1 MALNIW
7 AQPSGFSFGTL
18 PEQVSVNLP
27 LPLVPAAGYGGLPPP
42 SYDGT
47 GHHPNFPLRNSAGS
61 SFTRYPVNSYIDGMH
76 VMRTDLPNARTIS
89 NQVIWDQ
96 VNGGETLDPTG
107 YSGFMYAWGQF
118 ITHELASERTGG
130 ANISVIV
137 PAGDTNLTPGS
148 SIPVSRAQV
157 AAGTGINGIAALP
170 INDVTGWVDGS
181 VVYGI
186 AYPPGVTPVSG
197 FTNPVLLREGGSNAT
212 TGKLLTSAN
221 GRYGPID
228 PTTGQFIFGDPRG
241 AENPDLM
248 SVQTL
253 FIREHNWHAT
263 RLAQLHPTWSGEQIY
278 QRARSIVIAE
288 EQVIT
293 YKEWLPKVI
302 GATAIPA
309 YTGFKPDTDASIKIE
324 FAAAA
329 LRFGHSIVSGAQDRI
344 DEQGNVTEALTL
356 AQAFFLT
363 PTQFERNGGADG
375 FLRKL
380 AADVSNKLDVYII
393 EDLRNLLN
401 DPPAAM
407 DLAATNIQRGRD
419 LGLPSLNQMRT
430 ALGLPPYTA
439 FNQITSDTTVSTAL
453 QTAYTNINNIDL
465 WVGGLAENR
474 VVGAM
479 VGETFRT
486 ILIEQFTKL
495 RDGDNQWYENQPWA
509 PGDITWLRNTTLADI
524 ILRNTDTIK
533 IQSDVFVAVER
544 ADLISGVVTSAVA
557 RTNSVDIPATN
568 TVPFNL
574 NVISGELPPG
584 LILQGNTI
592 IGSPYITQGTPTY
605 NFCIRASNGT
615 DFADRTFTI
624 QVDGANPPEFV
635 TPAGKLAIGPAHQL
649 YALDSSYIDYQLE
662 AFDLNVTLGQTL
674 KFFIASGD
682 GRLPPGLTLSDN
694 GNISGYIIPQLILTP
709 IMGTGEFD
717 QAYYDISGYDFAQIP
732 TDGFDSYNYD
742 KVFFDY
748 NQPSVLPKSL
758 NANYQ
763 FRVTVTDGITFAQR
777 VFRIFVIGN
786 DEFRADTT
794 ARDGFAG
801 GFTADSTFLRSPAW
815 LSKSNLGTFRSNNY
829 LTVPVSLYDNS
840 GVIFRLETT
849 NCEVS
854 AVTRRI
860 ALGDN
865 GLGNTHLSITN
876 VNGVPKFGQYLTFD
890 NFLDGATGK
899 VYQISAVDNIL
910 IPVNG
915 TLTSG
920 SNAITNVTNFL
931 NLSVGSTVTGVG
943 IPNGTTITAVY
954 KSLNSIILSNN
965 VRISTSTT
973 VNVTLADY
981 YRLTLTSPLQIEVPD
996 LTSFYIGS
1004 LSELPDGTSF
1014 DINTGEVYG
1023 RVPYL
1028 PSVTTT
1034 YTFTITAVRFS
1045 TNIND
1050 QVTSFKTF
1058 NITILGS
1065 ITSQMTWVSPD
1076 NLGSIPANYEST
1088 LRVTAT
1094 NNIADSVVLY
1104 TLTGGSLPP
1113 GMSLGS
1119 DGELIGMPN
1128 QFYNASS
1135 GELGVTTFY
1144 DIDSHGHR
1152 FSNQTFD
1159 GGGTTVDRQFTFTVT
1174 ANDQYQYSALPKT
1187 FTLTVTTPNTLPF
1200 SNIYA
1205 KPFLSMDQ
1213 RGIWHD
1219 FINDTT
1225 IFLPENIYR
1234 PTDPAFGIQT
1244 NLNMLVYAGI
1254 QTETAGAY
1262 VAAMGVGFKKKR
1274 FAFGAYTSAVAVDPT
1289 TNQSVY
1295 EVVYVSMID
1304 PLERNG
1310 KHLSLVERTNYP
1322 EPVAIT
1328 VDETIDNTQ
1337 FKITTD
1343 SNAYEAGT
1351 PNVVNYYPNSITNWQ
1366 TRLSQT
1372 TDHFDINGN
1381 SISAASERNYLPLWM
1396 RSIPSGSKEQLGY
1409 VLCVPICFCKPGT
1422 SQIILSKIKNSGFS
1436 FNNIDFTVDR
1446 FTITAVTGYT
1456 SDKYL
1461 IFKND
1466 RITV

>member
-7 AQPSGFSFGTL
+7 TQPSGYSFGTF

-27 LPLVPAAGYGGLPPP
+27 LPV
-42 SYDGT
+42 
-47 GHHPNFPLRNSAGS
+47 S
-61 SFTRYPVNSYIDGMH
+61 SS
-76 VMRTDLPNARTIS
+76 L
-89 NQVIWDQ
+89 
-96 VNGGETLDPTG
+96 
-107 YSGFMYAWGQF
+107 
-118 ITHELASERTGG
+118 
-130 ANISVIV
+130 
-137 PAGDTNLTPGS
+137 
-148 SIPVSRAQV
+148 
-157 AAGTGINGIAALP
+157 
-170 INDVTGWVDGS
+170 
-181 VVYGI
+181 
-186 AYPPGVTPVSG
+186 GVT
-197 FTNPVLLREGGSNAT
+197 FT
-212 TGKLLTSAN
+212 
-221 GRYGPID
+221 
-228 PTTGQFIFGDPRG
+228 
-241 AENPDLM
+241 
-248 SVQTL
+248 
-253 FIREHNWHAT
+253 
-263 RLAQLHPTWSGEQIY
+263 
-278 QRARSIVIAE
+278 VIA
-288 EQVIT
+288 
-293 YKEWLPKVI
+293 
-302 GATAIPA
+302 
-309 YTGFKPDTDASIKIE
+309 
-324 FAAAA
+324 
-329 LRFGHSIVSGAQDRI
+329 
-344 DEQGNVTEALTL
+344 
-356 AQAFFLT
+356 
-363 PTQFERNGGADG
+363 
-375 FLRKL
+375 
-380 AADVSNKLDVYII
+380 
-393 EDLRNLLN
+393 
-401 DPPAAM
+401 
-407 DLAATNIQRGRD
+407 
-419 LGLPSLNQMRT
+419 
-430 ALGLPPYTA
+430 
-439 FNQITSDTTVSTAL
+439 
-453 QTAYTNINNIDL
+453 
-465 WVGGLAENR
+465 
-474 VVGAM
+474 
-479 VGETFRT
+479 GE
-486 ILIEQFTKL
+486 I
-495 RDGDNQWYENQPWA
+495 
-509 PGDITWLRNTTLADI
+509 
-524 ILRNTDTIK
+524 
-533 IQSDVFVAVER
+533 
-544 ADLISGVVTSAVA
+544 
-557 RTNSVDIPATN
+557 
-568 TVPFNL
+568 
-574 NVISGELPPG
+574 PPG
-584 LILQGNTI
+584 LILQGNAI

-615 DFADRTFTI
+615 NFSDRTFTI
-624 QVDGANPPEFV
+624 KVDGANPPEFI
-635 TPAGKLAIGPAHQL
+635 TPAGKLAIGTAHQL

-662 AFDLNVTLGQTL
+662 AFDLDVSSGQNL
-674 KFFIASGD
+674 KFFISSGD
-682 GRLPPGLTLSDN
+682 GALPPGLALTDA

-709 IMGTGEFD
+709 SMGTGEYD
-717 QAYYDISGYDFAQIP
+717 QAYYDDTGYDFAQIP

-794 ARDGFAG
+794 TRDGFAG

-815 LSKSNLGTFRSNNY
+815 LSKTNLGIFRSNNY
-829 LTVPVSLYDNS
+829 LTVPISLYDKS

-876 VNGVPKFGQYLTFD
+876 VNGVPQFGQYLTFD

-899 VYQISAVDNIL
+899 VYQISAVDRIL

-931 NLSVGSTVTGVG
+931 NLSVGSTVTGIG
-943 IPNGTTITAVY
+943 IPADTTIIAVY
-954 KSLNSIILSNN
+954 KSLNSIVLSNN
-965 VRISTSTT
+965 TLISTSTT
-973 VNVTLADY
+973 VNVTLANY
-981 YRLTLTSPLQIEVPD
+981 YRLTITSPLQIEVPD

-1004 LSELPDGTSF
+1004 LSELPAGTNF
-1014 DINTGEVYG
+1014 DVNTGEVYG

-1058 NITILGS
+1058 NLTILGS

-1076 NLGSIPANYEST
+1076 NLGSIPANYQST

-1094 NNIADSVVLY
+1094 NNIPDSVVLY

-1113 GMSLGS
+1113 GLSLGS

-1144 DIDSHGHR
+1144 DIDSSGHR

-1159 GGGTTVDRQFTFTVT
+1159 GGRTTVDRQFKFTVT

-1187 FTLTVTTPNTLPF
+1187 FTLTITTPNTLPF
-1200 SNIYA
+1200 SNVYA
-1205 KPFLSMDQ
+1205 KPFLNMDQ
-1213 RGIWHD
+1213 RNIWHD

-1234 PTDPAFGIQT
+1234 PTDPSFGIQT
-1244 NLNMLVYAGI
+1244 NLNMLIYAGI
-1254 QTETAGAY
+1254 QTEAAAAY
-1262 VAAMGVGFKKKR
+1262 VAAMGVGFKTKR
-1274 FAFGAYTSAVAVDPT
+1274 FKFGGYTYAVAIDPD
-1289 TNQSVY
+1289 TNQGVY

-1310 KHLSLVERTNYP
+1310 KHLALSEHINYP
-1322 EPVAIT
+1322 APVSIT
-1328 VDETIDNTQ
+1328 VDETIDNTL

-1343 SNAYEAGT
+1343 SNAYEAGS
-1351 PNVVNYYPNSITNWQ
+1351 PNVTTYYPNSITNWQ

-1372 TDHFDINGN
+1372 TDHFDINGK
-1381 SISAASERNYLPLWM
+1381 SVSAATERNYLPLWM
-1396 RSIPSGSKEQLGY
+1396 RSIPSGSKSQLGY
-1409 VLCVPICFCKPGT
+1409 VLCVPVCFCKPGT
-1422 SQIILSKIKNSGFS
+1422 SEIILSKIKNSEFS

-1446 FTITAVTGYT
+1446 FTISAVTGYT